1 MLGAVS
7 PDERIVCV
15 EDAAELA
22 PRHPHLVKL
31 VARRANVEG
40 IGEVTVRQL
49 VRQALR
55 MRPDRI
61 VVGEVR
67 GAEVVDLLAA
77 LNTGHEGGAGTVH
90 ANNPGEVPARMEALG
105 RSAALTALLCTASS
119 PRQSKSCCTS
129 RAIGQAVAGSPRSPC
144 CAKLKGGSRR

>member
-77 LNTGHEGGAGTVH
+77 LNTGHEGGAGTIGCRRH
-90 ANNPGEVPARMEALG
+90 GWPARCGPILG
-105 RSAALTALLCTASS
+105 AARVLGAARGLLAT
-119 PRQSKSCCTS
+119 
-129 RAIGQAVAGSPRSPC
+129 GQ
-144 CAKLKGGSRR
+144 